1 VTTRSGG
8 EDAVTG
14 SAAGDERSTSWL
26 RALAVLEILG
36 EPTGAGG
43 MGVVELARR
52 LGRDK
57 SQVSRMLRAL
67 AVAGYV
73 EREPRSARY
82 RLGTRLFA
90 LAAHA
95 VDERLRDEADAL
107 VERESARI
115 GERVDVAI
123 RSGGFA
129 LTLATTAPDV
139 ELRAQGWVG
148 RTVPLWSS
156 AAGRALLF
164 DHPDDAVTRLL
175 PPEGPEGAGPA
186 APRSPAEVLARLG
199 DDRRRTW
206 ALAQEEAGRDLVAL
220 GAPVRDATR
229 RIVAAVAVSGPG
241 SRLAPALPTVSVA
254 VLRAADELSTALG
267 HGVVPGV
274 RRPRRRPLVTT
285 SGGAGADVPSPRR
298 PHPDDDPHP
307 EQPGEAP

>member
-1 VTTRSGG
+1 MPQKRRKCLPLGHESITRYVLRSSGVVSLTTISRRSPRIRGIVRVTTRSGG

-57 SQVSRMLRAL
+57 SQVARMLRAL

-95 VDERLRDEADAL
+95 VDERLRDEADVL

-115 GERVDVAI
+115 GERVEVAI

-129 LTLATTAPDV
+129 LTLATAAPHV
-139 ELRAQGWVG
+139 ELRAQGWGG
-148 RTVPLWSS
+148 R
-156 AAGRALLF
+156 
-164 DHPDDAVTRLL
+164 
-175 PPEGPEGAGPA
+175 
-186 APRSPAEVLARLG
+186 
-199 DDRRRTW
+199 
-206 ALAQEEAGRDLVAL
+206 
-220 GAPVRDATR
+220 
-229 RIVAAVAVSGPG
+229 
-241 SRLAPALPTVSVA
+241 
-254 VLRAADELSTALG
+254 
-267 HGVVPGV
+267 
-274 RRPRRRPLVTT
+274 
-285 SGGAGADVPSPRR
+285 
-298 PHPDDDPHP
+298 
-307 EQPGEAP
+307 